1 MIVVYDAS
9 PLIFLAKLD
18 RLDLIAR
25 LLGPEVVVLEC
36 VALEVTNIER
46 AGEIERARLEAFL
59 ASASVVP
66 STETTLASARLST
79 CDRQTLAYAIRQ
91 RPDFLLVDERLMR
104 RIADEQGLV
113 TIGTLGLLSAA
124 VKHGHLSATDALSDL
139 DLAVSRHG
147 FRISVALYQRFRQ
160 ELGA

>member
-1 MIVVYDAS
+1 MTVVCDAS

-18 RLDLIAR
+18 RLGLIAR
-25 LLGPEVVVLEC
+25 LLGPEVVVVEC
-36 VALEVTNIER
+36 VAREVTDIKR

-59 ASASVVP
+59 ATATVVP
-66 STETTLASARLST
+66 YTETTPAPARLST

-91 RPDFLLVDERLMR
+91 RPDFLLVDERLLR

-113 TIGTLGLLSAA
+113 TIGTLGLLTAA
-124 VKHGHLSATDALSDL
+124 VKHGHLSATNAARDL

-160 ELGA
+160 EIGA

>member
-1 MIVVYDAS
+1 MTVVCDAS

-25 LLGPEVVVLEC
+25 LLGPEVVVVEC
-36 VALEVTNIER
+36 VAREVTDIER
-46 AGEIERARLEAFL
+46 AGEIERARLGAFL

-66 STETTLASARLST
+66 STETTPASARLSI
-79 CDRQTLAYAIRQ
+79 CDRQTLGYALRQ

-113 TIGTLGLLSAA
+113 TIGTLGLLAAA
-124 VKHGHLSATDALSDL
+124 VNHGHLSAADALHDL